1 MKKKI
6 IVFATIV
13 VLIALACVPLIL
25 TNPSKENMENAVTEE
40 FKQSITEVE
49 EKTGRELSPTII
61 YKDFKVIS
69 SYTITCKLTSL
80 RAIRETYLGVGGKVI
95 NVDGN
100 ALGEFV
106 VNCTKWAEVLLEG
119 AGITISLTVL
129 SVILGLIIAIFLA
142 LGKISKLPVISH
154 FCKFY
159 IFFFRGTPL
168 LMQLFFIYYGLPL
181 INPSL
186 TINDRFTAALITF
199 ALNSGAYCAEI
210 LRAGIESIDKGQ
222 FEAAKALGFSYGKTM
237 RKIIIPQT
245 YRRLIPP
252 IANEFIMVLKDASLT
267 SIIALQDLSKVTQT
281 ILTST
286 NEVLVYI
293 PSMCIYL
300 LITWVFTKFFGALEK
315 KFSIYE

>member
-6 IVFATIV
+6 IKILIA
-13 VLIALACVPLIL
+13 VLILVLISVPLIL
-25 TNPSKENMENAVTEE
+25 TNPTKEEMEGAVSEE
-40 FKQSITEVE
+40 FYLQIE
-49 EKTGRELSPTII
+49 EIENTLDKELSPTIV
-61 YKDFKVIS
+61 YKDWKILS

-80 RAIRETYLGVGGKVI
+80 SAIRETYLGIGGKI
-95 NVDGN
+95 IKVDGN
-100 ALGEFV
+100 TFGEFV
-106 VNCTKWAEVLLEG
+106 VNCTQWGSVLLEG
-119 AGITISLTVL
+119 AKITVSLTIL
-129 SVILGLIIAIFLA
+129 SVILGLFLAIFLA

-154 FCKFY
+154 FCRFY

-181 INPSL
+181 INESL

-252 IANEFIMVLKDASLT
+252 IANEFIMVLKDASIT

-293 PSMCIYL
+293 PSMFIYL
-300 LITWVFTKFFGALEK
+300 LITWVFTKIFGALEK

>member
-6 IVFATIV
+6 ITFAAILL
-13 VLIALACVPLIL
+13 LIALVCVPLVI
-25 TNPSKENMENAVTEE
+25 TNPSQTEMENAVTGE
-40 FKQSITEVE
+40 FKQEIKDVE
-49 EKTGRELSPTII
+49 ATLEKELSPTII
-61 YKDFKVIS
+61 YKDCKILS
-69 SYTITCKLTSL
+69 SYTITCKLTSV
-80 RAIRETYLGVGGKVI
+80 RAIRETYLGVFGKVI
-95 NVDGN
+95 KVDGN
-100 ALGEFV
+100 GFGEFV
-106 VNCTKWAEVLLEG
+106 VNCTKWAEVLFEG
-119 AGITISLTVL
+119 AKITISLTVL
-129 SVILGLIIAIFLA
+129 SVILGIILAIFLA
-142 LGKISKLPVISH
+142 LGKISKLPVISQ
-154 FCKFY
+154 FCRFY

-181 INPSL
+181 LNPSF
-186 TINDRFTAALITF
+186 TINDRFVAALITF
-199 ALNSGAYCAEI
+199 TLNSGAYCAEI
-210 LRAGIESIDKGQ
+210 IRAGIESIDKGQ

-293 PSMCIYL
+293 PSMCMYL
-300 LITWVFTKFFGALEK
+300 AITWVFTKFFGVLEK

>member
-6 IVFATIV
+6 IVIV
-13 VLIALACVPLIL
+13 SIIAILLIIGLPMYFM
-25 TNPSKENMENAVTEE
+25 NPDKEQMEGAVSEE
-40 FKQSITEVE
+40 FYKEIEEVTAA
-49 EKTGRELSPTII
+49 TGKELSPTIV
-61 YKDFKVIS
+61 YKDCKLLS
-69 SYTITCKLTSL
+69 SYTITCKLTTL
-80 RAIRETYLGVGGKVI
+80 RAARETYLGVFGKVI
-95 NVDGN
+95 KVDDNGF
-100 ALGEFV
+100 GEFV
-106 VNCTKWAEVLLEG
+106 VNCTKWAEVLFEG
-119 AGITISLTVL
+119 ATITISLTVL
-129 SVILGLIIAIFLA
+129 SVIFGIIIAIFLA

-154 FCKFY
+154 FCRFY

-181 INPSL
+181 INPAF
-186 TINDRFTAALITF
+186 TINDRFSAALITF
-199 ALNSGAYCAEI
+199 SLNSGAYCAEI
-210 LRAGIESIDKGQ
+210 IRAGIESIDKGQ

-293 PSMCIYL
+293 PSMFMYL
-300 LITWVFTKFFGALEK
+300 MITWVFTKIFGVLEK